1 MKIAMFGHKHF
12 PSREGG
18 IEVVVAE
25 LAKRMSVS
33 SKLTIYDRYEL
44 DKKKRHKKRHGNI
57 TLCLSPTL
65 SNSKLNAMMAS
76 FFSTIQCCIGN
87 YDIVH
92 IHAEGPSF
100 FCWLLKLF
108 NKKTV
113 VTIHGI
119 DWQRSKWEKFA
130 KWYLRTGEKMS
141 VKYADEIIVL
151 SQEMHDYFMDTYGRE
166 TNIIRN
172 GVRINRN
179 TKQDKL
185 EAFGLQEDGYIL
197 YLGRLVP
204 EKRVDLLIEAY
215 KELDVKKKLVIA
227 GPLDNTDYIN
237 SLKQSADGNQNI
249 LFTGF
254 VTGPVLEQLYT
265 NCSLFVLPSDLEG
278 MSISL
283 LEAMGY
289 GIPCLASDIPEN
301 RNVLQAFGYFF
312 ESGNKERLKD
322 EIVNIINH
330 APHFNKIQQMFVMDH
345 YDWDH
350 VSQQT
355 LALYKKVIRRNQN
368 G

>member
-108 NKKTV
+108 SKKTV

-119 DWQRSKWEKFA
+119 DWQRSKWGSFA
-130 KWYLRTGEKMS
+130 KWYLRIGEKMS

-172 GVRINRN
+172 GVSINRN
-179 TKQDKL
+179 TNQDKL
-185 EAFGLQEDGYIL
+185 EAFGLQEDEYIL

-215 KELDVKKKLVIA
+215 KELDLKKKLVIA

-254 VTGPVLEQLYT
+254 VTGPILEQLYT

-312 ESGNKERLKD
+312 EAGNKERLKD
-322 EIVNIINH
+322 EIVNIINYV
-330 APHFNKIQQMFVMDH
+330 PHFNKSQQTFVMDH